1 MILPTYC
8 YKMWCVLG
16 HFQQLWLEWVL
27 RTYLLLSTWWLI
39 IGLSPNVEPS
49 TVLMAAIIFWFKYFN
64 RSLSWSLLILVRIS
78 CLAWRSTRNLLK
90 RPRKTGIQFS
100 AWVWPYFRA
109 DLSLCAAIL
118 TELNSR
124 VNLLQ
129 LTFRFTWPA

>member
-8 YKMWCVLG
+8 YKMWCFLG
-16 HFQQLWLEWVL
+16 HFQQLRLEWVL
-27 RTYLLLSTWWLI
+27 RTYLLLPTWWLI

-49 TVLMAAIIFWFKYFN
+49 TVLMAAIIFWYKYFYK
-64 RSLSWSLLILVRIS
+64 SLSWSLLILVRIS
-78 CLAWRSTRNLLK
+78 CLAWRSTRHLLE
-90 RPRKTGIQFS
+90 RPCKTGIQFS
-100 AWVWPYFRA
+100 TWVWPYLRA
-109 DLSLCAAIL
+109 DLSLCATIL